1 MTFFIKYFAPFTSMR
16 LAIIN
21 ACLSGMSDMAKRIML
36 GRVLAKSMPRYHIK
50 LRPYHLNPKVVKN
63 NIKGK

>member
-1 MTFFIKYFAPFTSMR
+1 MTFLIKYFAPFASMR

-50 LRPYHLNPKVVKN
+50 LRPYHLNPKTPKN

>member
-1 MTFFIKYFAPFTSMR
+1 MTFLIKYFAPFTSMR

>member
-1 MTFFIKYFAPFTSMR
+1 MR

-50 LRPYHLNPKVVKN
+50 LRPYHLNPKIPKN